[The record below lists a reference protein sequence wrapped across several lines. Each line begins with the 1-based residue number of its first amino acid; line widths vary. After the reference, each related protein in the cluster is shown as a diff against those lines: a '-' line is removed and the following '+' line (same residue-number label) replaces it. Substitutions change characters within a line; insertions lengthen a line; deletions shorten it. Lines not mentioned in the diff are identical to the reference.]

1 MDLLKLAWY
10 NLWRNRRRTWIT
22 LVALA
27 FSIMLVQAFH
37 NLSTGVYSQ
46 MVESGVRA
54 GSGHMTV
61 YRTDYL
67 NSRDEKLSFDP
78 QDLLQQIEQL
88 DGVEAILPRV
98 YLGGLAQSSRESRG
112 IVLTGIDPIRE
123 ADINPFLRRLPTE
136 QQLPDG
142 MSRKALLGDR
152 LLKEL
157 QLKQGSKFV
166 ITLQNQQGEMISEL
180 LRVHGTI
187 HTGIRHMDRSL
198 VMIGR
203 QRASELAGVPGQVH
217 ELALI
222 MKDGVKGALTAQIQG
237 LLPRDRDLRLVFWD
251 EAMANLANAIKLD
264 YASQKFIF
272 LIILMI
278 VTIGVVN
285 TLLMAVM
292 ERTREFGTI
301 MAVGAR
307 PSVLHR
313 ILFLE
318 ALILGT
324 LGLVLGTVFGSL
336 ATWYLVEKGIDLRRW
351 IDSELEFG
359 GVIFDPVM
367 RADWDPVWMLQIGLY
382 VIILCFVASIYPAYR
397 AGRIVPAVAMRK

>member
-1 MDLLKLAWY
+1 MNLLRLAWL

-22 LVALA
+22 LIALA

-61 YRTDYL
+61 YRGDYL
-67 NSRDEKLSFDP
+67 KTRDEKLSFDP
-78 QDLLQQIEQL
+78 RSLISQIKTM
-88 DGVEAILPRV
+88 DGVEAVLPRV

-112 IVLTGIDPIRE
+112 IVLTGIDPQLE
-123 ADINPFLRRLPTE
+123 ADINPFLKRLSKQ
-136 QQLPDG
+136 QQLPDDK
-142 MSRKALLGDR
+142 SRKALLGDR

-166 ITLQNQQGEMISEL
+166 VTLQNRQGEMVSEL
-180 LRVHGTI
+180 FRVHGVI
-187 HTGIRHMDRSL
+187 HTGIRHLDRSL
-198 VMIGR
+198 VMTGR
-203 QRASELAGVPGQVH
+203 QRAADLAGVPGEVH
-217 ELALI
+217 ELAMI
-222 MKDGVKGALTAQIQG
+222 MQNGLEGNQASAIRAL
-237 LLPRDRDLRLVFWD
+237 LSDENDLKLVFWD

-278 VTIGVVN
+278 VTIGVIN

-301 MAVGAR
+301 LALGAK
-307 PSVLHR
+307 PAILHR

-318 ALILGT
+318 ALIIGSI
-324 LGLVLGTVFGSL
+324 GLVLGTIFGSL
-336 ATWYLVEKGIDLRRW
+336 ATWYLVEKGIDLRSF

-359 GVIFDPVM
+359 GVVFDPVM
-367 RADWDPVWMLQIGLY
+367 RAGWDPVWMLQIGLY
-382 VIILCFVASIYPAYR
+382 VIFLCFAASLYPAYR
-397 AGRIVPAVAMRK
+397 AGRIVPAEAMRK

>member
-1 MDLLKLAWY
+1 MNLFKLAWH

-37 NLSTGVYSQ
+37 NLSIGVYSQ

-67 NSRDEKLSFDP
+67 TSRDEKLSFEP
-78 QDLLQQIEQL
+78 LGLIQQIGQME
-88 DGVEAILPRV
+88 GVEAILPRV

-112 IVLTGIDPIRE
+112 IVLTGIDPQLE
-123 ADINPFLRRLPTE
+123 VGINPFLRRLPTE
-136 QQLPDG
+136 QQLPDD

-152 LLKEL
+152 LLNEL

-166 ITLQNQQGEMISEL
+166 VTLQNQQGEIVSEL

-187 HTGIRHMDRSL
+187 HTGMRNMDRSL

-203 QRASELAGVPGQVH
+203 QRAAELAGVPGQVH
-217 ELALI
+217 ELALV
-222 MKDGVKGALTAQIQG
+222 MKDGVAGTQATQIKKMIAPDQ
-237 LLPRDRDLRLVFWD
+237 DLRLVFWD

-301 MAVGAR
+301 MAVGAK
-307 PSVLHR
+307 PAVLHR
-313 ILFLE
+313 MLFLE
-318 ALILGT
+318 ALIMGT
-324 LGLVLGTVFGSL
+324 LGLVLGTLFGSL

-351 IDSELEFG
+351 VDSELEFG
-359 GVIFDPVM
+359 GVVFDPVM
-367 RADWDPVWMLQIGLY
+367 RAGWDPLWMLQIGLY
-382 VIILCFVASIYPAYR
+382 VILLCFIASIYPAYR

>member
-1 MDLLKLAWY
+1 MNLLKLAWH

-37 NLSTGVYSQ
+37 NLSIGVYSQ
-46 MVESGVRA
+46 MIESGVRA

-61 YRTDYL
+61 YRGDYL
-67 NSRDEKLSFDP
+67 RNRDEKLSFDLH
-78 QDLLQQIEQL
+78 QVVGKIEKVE
-88 DGVEAILPRV
+88 GVEAVLPRL

-112 IVLTGIDPIRE
+112 IVLTGIDPQRE
-123 ADINPFLRRLPTE
+123 SAINPFLRRLSGD
-136 QQLPDG
+136 QQLPDPV
-142 MSRKALLGDR
+142 SRKALLGDR
-152 LLKEL
+152 LVREL

-166 ITLQNQQGEMISEL
+166 VTLQNHQGEMVSEL
-180 LRVHGTI
+180 LRVHGI
-187 HTGIRHMDRSL
+187 VHTGIRHLDRSL
-198 VMIGR
+198 VMVGR
-203 QRASELAGVPGQVH
+203 QRASKIAGVPGQVH

-222 MKDGVKGALTAQIQG
+222 MKDGIEGAHVDEIRR
-237 LLPRDRDLRLVFWD
+237 LLPQGQDLQLVFWD

-272 LIILMI
+272 LVILMI

-292 ERTREFGTI
+292 ERSREFGTI
-301 MAVGAR
+301 LAIGAR
-307 PSVLHR
+307 PAILHC
-313 ILFLE
+313 ILFFE
-318 ALILGT
+318 ALIVGT
-324 LGLVLGTVFGSL
+324 LGLFLGTTLGSL

-359 GVIFDPVM
+359 GVVFNPVM
-367 RADWDPVWMLQIGLY
+367 RANWDPLWMLQIGLY
-382 VIILCFVASIYPAYR
+382 VILLCFISSFYPAYR
-397 AGRIVPAVAMRK
+397 AGRIVPAVSMRK